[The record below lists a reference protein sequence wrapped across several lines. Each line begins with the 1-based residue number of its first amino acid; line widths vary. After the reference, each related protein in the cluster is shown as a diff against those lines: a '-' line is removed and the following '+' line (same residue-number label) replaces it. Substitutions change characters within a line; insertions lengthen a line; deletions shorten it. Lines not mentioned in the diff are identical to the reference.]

1 MSALSVLTSLISVF
15 SQDRIPY
22 RPIDPLTQRPVSKTK
37 YKKLATK
44 YFHECR
50 SDQLLHE
57 KIWQHKL
64 SSAPHIKEDLS
75 LPTATCIRIRDAV
88 HYINK
93 RVEIR
98 GYLKT
103 QNKTYAHIFL
113 HIVDEMQWDAVGIQC
128 VFKGDI
134 CKTKQALEL
143 TKSSRS
149 LLTLRGLIV
158 EYKPHQNHQLRVDYF
173 ESCDPFYFK
182 VNPFFRRRQRCQ
194 YLIDGYIRHTK
205 CCVTMT
211 VDVGQV
217 MQMFIG
223 VLWNDKWDSHLKSKY
238 IEIEGDDV
246 KTTALIS
253 CNELYCRSMGFGGC
267 ILYENAVFGTKIIY
281 GWPWCQKYRWKIQM
295 VHAIDA
301 NATSQIHWRDCFFG
315 VISEDYNRWCAYGYC
330 HRSGYRYHPEPSK
343 VSNDDVYGPILK
355 AGDII
360 EFELDLEHK
369 TLQYYVNG
377 TDLGIAWNNL
387 ENSNYRLIVTMGCKG
402 EEIKLLKSIYY

>member
-37 YKKLATK
+37 YKKLTTK
-44 YFHECR
+44 YYHECR

-88 HYINK
+88 
-93 RVEIR
+93 
-98 GYLKT
+98 
-103 QNKTYAHIFL
+103 
-113 HIVDEMQWDAVGIQC
+113 
-128 VFKGDI
+128 
-134 CKTKQALEL
+134 
-143 TKSSRS
+143 
-149 LLTLRGLIV
+149 
-158 EYKPHQNHQLRVDYF
+158 P
-173 ESCDPFYFK
+173 
-182 VNPFFRRRQRCQ
+182 
-194 YLIDGYIRHTK
+194 
-205 CCVTMT
+205 VTMT

-295 VHAIDA
+295 VHA